1 MRSLAL
7 DLTGVPSDTGAK
19 WRDFRIF
26 GFFPSKRADVEDSEI
41 IERRGDL
48 QVTGRMT
55 TEHIAE
61 LKTLLE
67 SEAAAQQIVPD

>member
-1 MRSLAL
+1 LPWISQEFQATPGEVARL
-7 DLTGVPSDTGAK
+7 
-19 WRDFRIF
+19 RIF

-48 QVTGRMT
+48 QVTDRMT